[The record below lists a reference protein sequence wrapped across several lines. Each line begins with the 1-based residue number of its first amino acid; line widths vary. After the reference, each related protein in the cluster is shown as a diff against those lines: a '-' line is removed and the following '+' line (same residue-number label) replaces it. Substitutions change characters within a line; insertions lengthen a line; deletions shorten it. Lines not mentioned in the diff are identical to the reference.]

1 MFLRGSLI
9 LLALLATTPARAG
22 IPAEQ
27 EDCLGCHGADASMS
41 MDLPSGEK
49 LGVYVDQKV
58 FAKSVHGENLR
69 CTDCHSDKKDYPHDK
84 RPFQTKRDVTV
95 AYYEQCKSCHFAN
108 YTKTLD
114 GVHFAVMA
122 KGNRKAALCVD
133 CHGSHDITRPTEPR
147 TKISDTCA
155 GCHGEVNKVFMT
167 SVHGKSLEMGS
178 EDVPVCTDCH
188 RAHDIADPRGGV
200 LSLKTPEICG
210 RCHTNAKMMEKYG
223 LSTKVVDTYLSDFHG
238 MSATMQRRKS
248 TSGARLAAVCT
259 DCHGV
264 HDIQGAKD
272 PSSRTMQANL
282 TKTCQKC
289 HPDATQNFPKS
300 WLSHYEPSWQKASL
314 VYAVQ
319 VFYKFL
325 IPFMIGGLILQIALH
340 LWRVVVNR

>member
-114 GVHFAVMA
+114 GVHFAV
-122 KGNRKAALCVD
+122 
-133 CHGSHDITRPTEPR
+133 
-147 TKISDTCA
+147 
-155 GCHGEVNKVFMT
+155 
-167 SVHGKSLEMGS
+167 
-178 EDVPVCTDCH
+178 
-188 RAHDIADPRGGV
+188 RA
-200 LSLKTPEICG
+200 
-210 RCHTNAKMMEKYG
+210 
-223 LSTKVVDTYLSDFHG
+223 
-238 MSATMQRRKS
+238 
-248 TSGARLAAVCT
+248 
-259 DCHGV
+259 
-264 HDIQGAKD
+264 
-272 PSSRTMQANL
+272 
-282 TKTCQKC
+282 
-289 HPDATQNFPKS
+289 
-300 WLSHYEPSWQKASL
+300 
-314 VYAVQ
+314 
-319 VFYKFL
+319 
-325 IPFMIGGLILQIALH
+325 
-340 LWRVVVNR
+340 